1 MTGHSVPVRQQVHVS
16 WLSAF
21 LTVLIPA
28 AIAVWATSPYVIGVF
43 HDDGVYALL
52 ARSLASGHGFHYS
65 HLVGTPA
72 ATHYPPL
79 YPLLVSVAWRV
90 WPDFPA
96 NVSVLIRVNA
106 LLLGIAAL
114 GLWYLA
120 VTRASWKS
128 AWAAAAAIACTI
140 STPTLTLATSLLS
153 ETLFLALLWPA
164 LALGERAAES
174 DDTRAF
180 VGAGVA
186 SGLLMLV
193 RAHAIAVLAAIIILQ
208 FCRARWRGAIVT
220 ACSAVL
226 TQVPW
231 LAFTAWAR
239 PRVAPPLEGA
249 YGSYLTWFVA
259 GVHEGGAD
267 LVISTV
273 RANAA
278 ESWLLLQDRLAAG
291 FPPGIALATLLIVAA
306 ALVGGCVILA
316 RRAPVTVAFFILY
329 VAIMLAWPYN
339 PWRFAWAI
347 WPLVGFLAA
356 TGIREAWLVA
366 GRWRPVVVAV
376 AMLPAFALLRVELHA
391 YATRAWRGPAQ
402 TATHQITPVL
412 DWIQRNVPPGETVLT
427 EGEPVVALYG
437 DRPASPPIS
446 FTAREYLS
454 PPGVAEGAAR
464 LSEMLRA
471 VPARYVMLLA
481 PTTIESA
488 DALRDRHPGLARIAS
503 VSGAVAYRVTP

>member
-1 MTGHSVPVRQQVHVS
+1 MTGHSIPVRQHVNVS

-21 LTVLIPA
+21 LTLLIPA

-65 HLVGTPA
+65 HIVGTPA

-164 LALGERAAES
+164 LVLGERAAES

-180 VGAGVA
+180 VGAGVV

-193 RAHAIAVLAAIIILQ
+193 RAHAIAVLAAIILLQ
-208 FCRARWRGAIVT
+208 LCRARWRGAIVT

-226 TQVPW
+226 TQLPW
-231 LAFTAWAR
+231 LAFTAWAT

-249 YGSYLTWFVA
+249 YGSYLKWFVA
-259 GVHEGGAD
+259 GVHEGGAE
-267 LVISTV
+267 LMIST
-273 RANAA
+273 
-278 ESWLLLQDRLAAG
+278 
-291 FPPGIALATLLIVAA
+291 
-306 ALVGGCVILA
+306 VGGCVILA

-356 TGIREAWLVA
+356 TGIRETWLVA

-376 AMLPAFALLRVELHA
+376 AMLPAFAVLRVELHA

-402 TATHQITPVL
+402 TATHQITPAL
-412 DWIQRNVPPGETVLT
+412 DWIQRNVPPGESVLT